1 MSDARILDRGYRRY
15 DGPRRGVRG
24 AIRSVMVDSVRR
36 MLGMKRAVW
45 HKILPVLTLFI
56 AYVPA
61 IVFVGITVLL
71 PEQIIEDPSDATYAG
86 YYFFIT
92 TAILLFTAVVGP
104 DVICTDRRTG
114 MLGLYLASPLTRD
127 TYLFA
132 KAASVISVLSLVT
145 VGPPLVLLIGYSFE
159 GYGPD
164 GPADFAL
171 LLGRIVLAGAAIAL
185 LYTAIVIAVSSTTT
199 RRAAAAAGVVGL
211 IVGSSIVANIL
222 VEGADASPYLMLL
235 NLFRVPFEVA
245 LVIYGETAEEQ
256 DPVVLPT
263 AAWVAGYLGW
273 MLALSLFAR
282 VRYQRLDVTR

>member
-15 DGPRRGVRG
+15 DGPRRGVGG
-24 AIRSVMVDSVRR
+24 AILSVMVDSVRR

-45 HKILPVLTLFI
+45 HKILPALTLFI
-56 AYVPA
+56 SYVPA

-71 PEQIIEDPSDATYAG
+71 PEQIIENPSDATYAD

-127 TYLFA
+127 TYLLA

-164 GPADFAL
+164 GPVGVLAL
-171 LLGRIVLAGAAIAL
+171 LGQILLAGIAVAL
-185 LYTAIVIAVSSTTT
+185 LYTGIVMAVSATTT

-211 IVGSSIVANIL
+211 IIGTSIVTGIL
-222 VEGADASPYLMLL
+222 VEGADATPYLYLA
-235 NLFRVPFEVA
+235 NLFRLPFEVA
-245 LVIYGETAEEQ
+245 LVIYGETSAEQ
-256 DPVVLPT
+256 DAPDLP
-263 AAWVAGYLGW
+263 AMAWVAGYLGW
-273 MLALSLFAR
+273 MLALGVFTR
-282 VRYQRLDVTR
+282 VRYQRMDVTR